1 MPLDNGDLKA
11 TPSKGVK
18 TIVVTWLVGMV
29 VVVVVGLRYIHINV
43 QWLFL
48 VHVKGG
54 RWHIIPQLAVYTTYI
69 PLIILAF
76 WGAPYATT
84 FYGNQKQ
91 PLICM
96 YYYTAYDNSLL
107 DSLPVLWQ
115 FFPSMMNQESPHW
128 LKVPHA
134 WPSNVVELQRRQR
147 ESSQGPWG
155 TGPKVCLPDCP
166 GAYRTSKIWQIV
178 VILSYCL
185 RSSSSILYL
194 KTITGFLIDKS
205 FAEFLARSWIFTD
218 LDAKFVPMFG

>member
-96 YYYTAYDNSLL
+96 YYYTVYDNSLL
-107 DSLPVLWQ
+107 DSLPVLWHP
-115 FFPSMMNQESPHW
+115 FPSMMKNQNPHIGSRYPTLGLPTLW
-128 LKVPHA
+128 SFREDKERAARAPEGRVQRFACQIALVHT
-134 WPSNVVELQRRQR
+134 ELQ
-147 ESSQGPWG
+147 
-155 TGPKVCLPDCP
+155 
-166 GAYRTSKIWQIV
+166 
-178 VILSYCL
+178 
-185 RSSSSILYL
+185 
-194 KTITGFLIDKS
+194 
-205 FAEFLARSWIFTD
+205 
-218 LDAKFVPMFG
+218 KFDR